1 MRALSFSRRYT
12 ARHRATSE
20 SENPNNLQLQY
31 NQQARMKGQ
40 RPLLIVLS
48 TLVLVINKA
57 IAFRMSDSL
66 NSFIVGEIM
75 ASRHLEEVDGESN
88 IILYHPHVC
97 DSVLIT
103 VSAWLVFVVVSL
115 SRFVAIFNTSLL
127 SVVVD
132 LLTFMFI
139 LFLLDVRGERF

>member
-1 MRALSFSRRYT
+1 
-12 ARHRATSE
+12 
-20 SENPNNLQLQY
+20 
-31 NQQARMKGQ
+31 
-40 RPLLIVLS
+40 
-48 TLVLVINKA
+48 
-57 IAFRMSDSL
+57 MSDSL